1 MKKLL
6 AVLLVAVLAAT
17 PLSVAVSAADET
29 TYTPRVINF
38 DSGETIDDYISIPAN
53 NTKESQRKAK
63 FSLISMVGP
72 NGTESNALKIDGTI
86 NQDVTTIIDYTYT
99 RTNPS
104 SSNDKYF
111 CGYKITKNSN
121 YRFSAWFKM
130 DGNVTQKPSTANL
143 TYSYKS
149 MNSDKATSV
158 VGTVGTVSV
167 PFADKLYD
175 NPGKWIQVVTY
186 FTTDYV
192 DNTATRPIGLSV
204 DFGTTL
210 KGTVYMDDMEIVQIP
225 EIKQFGAAE
234 TVQTITFDDNRP
246 YSFDHGAFSVANA
259 ADVPSGT
266 SNALKIAAG
275 TYNKNAVI
283 NINGTLNAQTDP
295 AFAVPVI
302 SGNSY
307 VLSAKVFVPSHENQF
322 GYSAIMAGYGQSSG
336 IAEELRIDKTV
347 LNNTANY
354 DKWVTVNKTFT
365 AQSSKVGV
373 TVNFGTTVVADVYLD
388 DITLTN
394 VTQTVANAFTAPTTV
409 QIRKEAGEVS
419 QALRFKVTLN
429 RDALQA
435 ALPGYELVEYG
446 CLTTLQKNV
455 TAGTSVDYFA
465 EGTKNTVD
473 GKNIYIGR
481 AFVKSTGTDL
491 VFDENEDGSIVYTA
505 ALTNIGVKSNGE
517 MNYNVWGAEYYV
529 RPYIVLRNY
538 TKSGEAYEYF
548 YGDAVAG
555 SASVFG
561 VMNEILN
568 DETAKA
574 DDKAYVNAKL
584 EVAEIKE
591 AYDKCYPAQGQ

>member
-29 TYTPRVINF
+29 TYTPYVINF
-38 DSGETIDDYISIPAN
+38 DDGKTVDDYIVDGSGN
-53 NTKESQRKAK
+53 VGLRKAK
-63 FSLISMVGP
+63 FSFEQITGP
-72 NGTESNALKIDGTI
+72 NGTESNALKIDGTVNPNVTTVI
-86 NQDVTTIIDYTYT
+86 NQNESLGGT
-99 RTNPS
+99 PS
-104 SSNDKYF
+104 SIQNPYF
-111 CGYKITKNSN
+111 AGYKITNNSS
-121 YRFSAWFKM
+121 YRFSAWFKL
-130 DGNVTQKPSTANL
+130 DESVTTKPTGAQL
-143 TYSYKS
+143 TYRYNK
-149 MNSDKATSV
+149 MNSDGSA
-158 VGTVGTVSV
+158 GTVTV

-186 FTTDYV
+186 FTVNFTDETG
-192 DNTATRPIGLSV
+192 NTVRPVALSV
-204 DFGTTL
+204 GFGTTL
-210 KGTVYMDDMEIVQIP
+210 AGTVYMDDMEIVQIP
-225 EIKQFGAAE
+225 EIKQFGEAE

-246 YSFDHGAFSVANA
+246 YSFDRSAFSVANA
-259 ADVPSGT
+259 AEVPNGT

-283 NINGTLNAQTDP
+283 NINSTLNAQTDP
-295 AFAVPVI
+295 AFTVPVI

-307 VLSAKVFVPSHENQF
+307 VLSAKVYVPSHENQF
-322 GYSAIMAGYGQSSG
+322 GYSAIMAGYGKGSAQSEAVDIG
-336 IAEELRIDKTV
+336 GV
-347 LNNTANY
+347 LNNTENY
-354 DKWVTVNKTFT
+354 GNWITVSKTFK
-365 AQSSKVGV
+365 AQSNKVGV
-373 TVNFGTTVVADVYLD
+373 TVNFGTTVAADVYLD
-388 DITLTN
+388 DITLTD
-394 VTQTVANAFTAPTTV
+394 VTQTVANAFAAPTMV

-419 QALRFKVTLN
+419 QALRFKVSLN

-435 ALPGYELVEYG
+435 ALPGYGLVEYG
-446 CLTTLQKNV
+446 CLTTLQRNV
-455 TAGTSVDYFA
+455 DAGTSVDYFA
-465 EGTKNTVD
+465 DGTKNTVD

-505 ALTNIGVKSNGE
+505 ALTNIGVKSNGD